1 VSFFDLEKIIFPG
14 KDVFFEFQLYVS
26 RVSYALHNEMETRGG
41 PIAVM
46 YVRGVRIYAHRYFC
60 VVPTPVCVIY
70 ANCSC
75 PFYFLTPNDHV
86 FSLRSIPLVYLLK
99 LNSELFFFHVMF
111 LYVFPSRAPRVR
123 NLRLIVIPPF
133 VVDTK

>member
-1 VSFFDLEKIIFPG
+1 
-14 KDVFFEFQLYVS
+14 
-26 RVSYALHNEMETRGG
+26 METRGG

-75 PFYFLTPNDHV
+75 PFYFSTPNDHV
-86 FSLRSIPLVYLLK
+86 SSLRSIPLVYLLK

-123 NLRLIVIPPF
+123 NLRLIVIPPYF

>member
-1 VSFFDLEKIIFPG
+1 MVTKN
-14 KDVFFEFQLYVS
+14 KVFFRLKFFLNIPS
-26 RVSYALHNEMETRGG
+26 TLGCSLLTTLHNEMETRGG

-46 YVRGVRIYAHRYFC
+46 YVCGVRIYAHRYFC

-75 PFYFLTPNDHV
+75 PFYFSTPNDHV
-86 FSLRSIPLVYLLK
+86 SSLRSIPLVYLLK

-111 LYVFPSRAPRVR
+111 LYVFPFRAPRVR